1 MGLLAKLKDRLRV
14 ATNSDLNFESKW
26 VVTVSENEISCVRP
40 NGIVESLTW
49 DELEVVAIETT
60 DEGPFVADV
69 FWLLAG
75 ATSGCVVPLGATGE
89 DLMLKRLQTLPGFD
103 NETLTKAMSSTSNA
117 RFVLWRK
124 NAAT

>member
-89 DLMLKRLQTLPGFD
+89 DLMLKRLQTLPAFD

>member
-75 ATSGCVVPLGATGE
+75 ETSGCVVPLDATGE

-103 NETLTKAMSSTSNA
+103 NETLTEAMSSTSNA